1 MELMAM
7 TNTTAAPMPSEV
19 FTLFDTPRNGHMPRN
34 WASTTLL
41 TKIAPIMIAKYS
53 ICSCF

>member
-1 MELMAM
+1 M